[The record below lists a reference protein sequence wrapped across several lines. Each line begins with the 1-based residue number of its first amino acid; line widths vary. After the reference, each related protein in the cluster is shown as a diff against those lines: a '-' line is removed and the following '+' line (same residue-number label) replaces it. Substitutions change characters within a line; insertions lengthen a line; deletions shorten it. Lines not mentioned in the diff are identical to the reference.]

1 MGVAAGPGLPRS
13 LAWRAMPRPPG
24 AEPRPKPA
32 RPAKPEPRPTPA
44 QPAGPEARPAPARPS
59 DRAWVWGLAGLYAA
73 TFTFFSVVKYR
84 YYLYTDF
91 DFAIFVQ
98 VTDRILHG
106 SFFSSI
112 AGMNLLGAH
121 TTPNLVLIAPL
132 FAVFHHPVTLLV
144 VQSAALALGAIPV
157 HRLAQRRFGPGFI
170 AVSFAA
176 LYLSFPALGYVNLF
190 EFHPEALSTP
200 ALLFAFDYAFE
211 GRLRP
216 AALWAALAL
225 LGREDA
231 ALVIA
236 ALGIWVLIVHRPRA
250 PAVAAAFGMLAAASL
265 LVTFGFLQRRFA
277 SGEVQYIE
285 MYRNWGHTA
294 GEVIASVLRQP
305 LRVVQWLAGT
315 PGDPRD
321 TVLKHQY
328 YIHLLLPLLGL
339 PLLSPWTL
347 AIAAPILV
355 EHLLSWRLNQHTI
368 VCQYTALVTP
378 FVIVAAVLGLE
389 NLLRLA
395 AGRRDW
401 RAERG
406 RHGSPVRVLATA
418 VPALALLASLGS
430 NLMFGPLL
438 GRGRL
443 QEFKPTERIWPGPED
458 RTFKPYRDRM
468 VARVPREVGVVASF
482 EYLPRFAARANVH
495 SFHHLFY
502 GHYTFSTKPFP
513 VPAGIAAMLTA
524 LGNQYLPDAAVRE
537 RQLIGANHLEPVDAA
552 GDLVLYLQSPGDT
565 LDLLASGALTPSI
578 EAHVVYDSLLRFMG
592 CDVAEPRVRPGEVLT
607 LRTYW
612 SRVAPADKVYLT
624 RLWLYDAQGRSVYYK
639 TRYLGYGVFTAD
651 QWTTGRT
658 VRETY
663 RLVVPGELDPGTYRL
678 VMQVVRRTASGA
690 ESAVPDDPRL
700 AQLGNLILLSVVE
713 VR

>member
-1 MGVAAGPGLPRS
+1 
-13 LAWRAMPRPPG
+13 MPRPPG

-32 RPAKPEPRPTPA
+32 RPT
-44 QPAGPEARPAPARPS
+44 GPEARPKPARPS
-59 DRAWVWGLAGLYAA
+59 DRAWVWSLAALYAA

-170 AVSFAA
+170 AVTFAA
-176 LYLSFPALGYVNLF
+176 LYLAFPALGYVNLF

-236 ALGIWVLIVHRPRA
+236 ALGIWLLIARRPRA
-250 PAVAAAFGMLAAASL
+250 GVVAAAFGILAVASL

-277 SGEVQYIE
+277 TGEVQYIE
-285 MYRNWGHTA
+285 MYRAWGHSI
-294 GEVIASVLRQP
+294 GEVIASMIRHP
-305 LRVVQWLAGT
+305 LRVAQWMVST

-321 TVLKHQY
+321 TLLKQQY
-328 YIHLLLPLLGL
+328 YLHMLLPLLLL

-347 AIAAPILV
+347 AIAAPLRV
-355 EHLLSWRLNQHTI
+355 EHVLSWRLTQHTI
-368 VCQYTALVTP
+368 VYQYTALVTP
-378 FVIVAAVLGLE
+378 FVVMAAVLGLE
-389 NLLRLA
+389 TLLRLA
-395 AGRRDW
+395 AGRGDW
-401 RAERG
+401 RAGLG
-406 RHGSPVRVLATA
+406 RRRIRVRVLATV
-418 VPALALLASLGS
+418 VPVAALLASLGS

-438 GRGRL
+438 GHGRL
-443 QEFKPTERIWPGPED
+443 QEIPPAEKFWPGPEE
-458 RTFKPYRDRM
+458 RTLKPYRDRM
-468 VARVPREVGVVASF
+468 VARVPRDAGVVASF

-513 VPAGIAAMLTA
+513 VPAGVGALLTA
-524 LGNQYLPDAAVRE
+524 LGNQYLPDAAARE
-537 RQLIGANHLEPVDAA
+537 RRLIGANHLKPADAA
-552 GDLVLYLQSPGDT
+552 GDLLLYLQSPGDT
-565 LDLLASGALTPSI
+565 LDLLAIGDFTPSI
-578 EAHVVYDSLLRFMG
+578 EAHVVFDNLLRFKG
-592 CDVAEPRVRPGEVLT
+592 CDVLEPRVSPGGVLT

-612 SRVAPADKVYLT
+612 SRQAPGDSVFLT
-624 RLWLYDAQGRSVYYK
+624 RLWLFDAQGQSVFYR

-651 QWTTGRT
+651 LWPADRT

-663 RLVVPGELDPGTYRL
+663 RLVVPGELAPGTYRL
-678 VMQVVRRTASGA
+678 VMQVVRRTATGA
-690 ESAVPDDPRL
+690 ERAVPDDPKL
-700 AQLGNLILLSVVE
+700 AQLGGMFLVAAVE